1 MSTAFKDF
9 YECEAKADGIGIGW
23 PRIDG
28 QDLVGQLAM
37 IKTVVSR
44 VSGSRARSRESG
56 TSVPAS
62 KSTS

>member
-9 YECEAKADGIGIGW
+9 YECEAQADGIGIGW
-23 PRIDG
+23 RPRIDG

-44 VSGSRARSRESG
+44 VWQQSQTPGSG
-56 TSVPAS
+56 TPVPGD
-62 KSTS
+62 KQIQ